1 MSSVNYDRPAFWKHY
16 ETPVVTYRKKGL
28 LKQRP
33 ASYHGH
39 HVPHNGAKHRKRVR
53 FCDEVS
59 NLVVI
64 PTIINTHDLTEKS
77 VLSP

>member
-1 MSSVNYDRPAFWKHY
+1 MSSVNYERPAYWKHY
-16 ETPVVTYRKKGL
+16 ETPTVTYRKKGL

-39 HVPHNGAKHRKRVR
+39 HGMHNGAKHRNGKRVR

-59 NLVVI
+59 NLVI
-64 PTIINTHDLTEKS
+64 RIINTHDLS
-77 VLSP
+77 